1 MAEKKYVIFK
11 LGEEEYGIDI
21 MKVKEV
27 TEYKETVKV
36 PNTPDFV
43 EGIIN
48 LRGDVTPIIS
58 LKRRFKLNH
67 DTALETTRVIVVN
80 LEDRL
85 IGFIVDDASQVLSLD
100 DNQIDSAPEIVSGIG
115 KKYIEGIGKV
125 EDRMIIMLDLLQVL
139 DEDEK
144 KELMDVNN

>member
-67 DTALETTRVIVVN
+67 DTTLESTRVIVVN

-85 IGFIVDDASQVLSLD
+85 VGFIVDDASQVLSLD

-125 EDRMIIMLDLLQVL
+125 DDRMIIMLDLLQVL

-144 KELMDVNN
+144 KELIEVNN

>member
-58 LKRRFKLNH
+58 LKRRFGLNH

-100 DNQIDSAPEIVSGIG
+100 DNQIDSAPEIVTGIG

-125 EDRMIIMLDLLQVL
+125 ENRMIIMLDLLQVL